1 MDCPSEESMIRM
13 KLDSVGRI
21 SKLDFDI
28 PNRKLTV
35 FHNGNLEE
43 IQEAIADLKFNEELI
58 SSEPTDEVIAE
69 EASNQSRLL
78 WSVLIINFM
87 FFVIEM
93 TTGLISKSMGL
104 VADTS
109 CGYRNCRNSEK
120 VYKSNRSS
128 GF

>member
-1 MDCPSEESMIRM
+1 MDKSIFKISKMDCPSEESMIRM

-35 FHNGNLEE
+35 LHNGNLEE
-43 IQEAIADLKFNEELI
+43 IQKAIADLKFNEELI

-78 WSVLIINFM
+78 WSVLIINFI
-87 FFVIEM
+87 F
-93 TTGLISKSMGL
+93 LSLK
-104 VADTS
+104 
-109 CGYRNCRNSEK
+109 
-120 VYKSNRSS
+120 
-128 GF
+128 